1 MKEIFI
7 DINKRFE
14 GSFITATESDNNA
27 DTYKIIVMEDGRRVD
42 LTGKTVQMGYI
53 LNYTS
58 RDIPRG
64 DILNLNITNPAEGE
78 ITLTVTE
85 FLTRKD
91 GDYTCQLLILGE
103 NGYRRHSRDFFTI
116 AIRENI
122 FNEIS
127 GEIIESP
134 SLGVLQELVKKA
146 EFLNT
151 QLENNNNLAETLN
164 ASLSE
169 NIKLAEPLSNSL
181 SEKITESI
189 STDEKLNISIEEA
202 REFING
208 LDDSKNIPQ
217 LRLDVTKLQND
228 LKINQLLEYDGNNI
242 VADNTLESRTE
253 NLKIKGITLL
263 NYARVNTPVLISTG
277 YRIPIDYFG
286 LENGETYSFYVTYLP
301 EGATWSVNN
310 PSIDTTFTSE
320 KLKVK
325 TLIKPFDN
333 KFKSISIKCSGI
345 TLEEAKKTKLIV
357 LKGDWSGREIPEY
370 FEGILNMGEQE
381 KEQDKYKV
389 IFSSS
394 NSTGDLVDRK
404 TILIDTPL
412 MGLDNY
418 QDTILEEGG
427 VVKLSKIIDNYSC
440 TGSEEIA
447 DTTATDETSGTN
459 KYKVFKLT
467 PSKSINTIK
476 VLNNLFPTLTFN
488 IDFQRMD
495 GEGLAVT
502 GVGVYIKILK
512 SKLSTQNVDGFK
524 EWLQANKLTIYYALE
539 SPVITKIPK
548 LIDIDLNTYNG
559 ATTFKIENTIKGTLN
574 FKVPSNLASIVQNNT
589 KEINNLYNLINLL
602 VTGLLDTKKGL
613 ALLKIINNLN

>member
-7 DINKRFE
+7 DINGR
-14 GSFITATESDNNA
+14 SNNFISAIENDNNS
-27 DTYKIIVMEDGRRVD
+27 DIYKIVLTENDRRID
-42 LTGKTVQMGYI
+42 LTNKTVNMAYV
-53 LNYTS
+53 LNGTKE
-58 RDIPRG
+58 G
-64 DILNLNITNPAEGE
+64 DVMNLNITSPTEGE
-78 ITLTVTE
+78 ITLVITE
-85 FLTRKD
+85 ILTQRE
-91 GDYTCQLLILGE
+91 GNYTCQIVIFGE
-103 NGYRRHSRDFFTI
+103 DNYRKHTNYFTLS
-116 AIRENI
+116 IRENL
-122 FNEIS
+122 FNKIS

-164 ASLSE
+164 SSLSE

-181 SEKITESI
+181 GEKITEGTELSRAM
-189 STDEKLNISIEEA
+189 SNSFEEYK
-202 REFING
+202 EFLKN
-208 LDDSKNIPQ
+208 LDDSQNIYQ
-217 LRLDVTKLQND
+217 IRADVTQLQNS
-228 LKINQLLEYDGNNI
+228 LKNNQLLEYEGSNI

-253 NLKIKGITLL
+253 ELKVKGVTLL
-263 NYARVNTPVLISTG
+263 NYARSNTPVLISGG
-277 YRIPIDYFG
+277 YRVPIDYLG

-310 PSIDTTFTSE
+310 PAIDTAFTSE

-427 VVKLSKIIDNYSC
+427 VVKLSKVIDYYSC
-440 TGSEEIA
+440 TGNEEIA

-459 KYKVFKLT
+459 KYKVFKLN

-476 VLNNLFPTLTFN
+476 VLNNLLPTLTFN

-559 ATTFKIENTIKGTLN
+559 ATTFKIENVIKGTLD

-589 KEINNLYNLINLL
+589 KEINNLYNLINTLL
-602 VTGLLDTKKGL
+602 TPGILYTKKEL
-613 ALLKIINNLN
+613 ALTKITNNLK

>member
-7 DINKRFE
+7 DINGR
-14 GSFITATESDNNA
+14 SNDFITATESDNNSVA
-27 DTYKIIVMEDGRRVD
+27 YKIVLTENDRRVN
-42 LTGKTVQMGYI
+42 LTDKTINMAYVLNGSNDGEI
-53 LNYTS
+53 LE
-58 RDIPRG
+58 
-64 DILNLNITNPAEGE
+64 LNITNPTEGE
-78 ITLTVTE
+78 IILIITDI
-85 FLTRKD
+85 LTRKE
-91 GDYTCQLLILGE
+91 GNYTCQIVILGE
-103 NGYRRHSRDFFTI
+103 ENYRKHTNYFNLS
-116 AIRENI
+116 IRENL
-122 FNEIS
+122 FNKIS

-134 SLGVLQELVKKA
+134 SIGVLQGLVKKA

-164 ASLSE
+164 SSLSE
-169 NIKLAEPLSNSL
+169 NINLADPLNNSL
-181 SEKITESI
+181 NEKITEAI
-189 STDEKLNISIEEA
+189 TTDEKLNISIEEA

-217 LRLDVTKLQND
+217 LRLDVTKLQNN
-228 LKINQLLEYDGNNI
+228 LKTNQLLEYEGNNI

-253 NLKIKGITLL
+253 SLKIKGITLL
-263 NYARVNTPVLISTG
+263 NYARANTPVLISTG
-277 YRIPIDYFG
+277 YRIPIDYLG

-310 PSIDTTFTSE
+310 PAIDTAFTSE

-357 LKGDWSGREIPEY
+357 LKGDWSNKEIPEY

-418 QDTILEEGG
+418 QDTILEENG
-427 VVKLSKIIDNYSC
+427 VVNLSKIIDNYSC
-440 TGSEEIA
+440 TGNEEIV
-447 DTTATDETSGTN
+447 DTTSTDETSGIN

-467 PSKSINTIK
+467 PSKSIYNIK
-476 VLNNLFPTLTFN
+476 VLNNLFPTVTFN
-488 IDFQRMD
+488 TDFQRMD

-512 SKLSTQNVDGFK
+512 SKLSTQNVEGFK
-524 EWLQANKLTIYYALE
+524 AWLKVNTLTIYYALE

-548 LIDIDLNTYNG
+548 LIDIDLNTYNE
-559 ATTFKIENTIKGTLN
+559 ATTFKIENTIKGTLD

-589 KEINNLYNLINLL
+589 KEINNLYILINLL